1 MICFYHDDL
10 DGICAAWWVKYWCEN
25 NMNSN
30 ERMKFMAVNYGKNFP
45 IDEIT
50 PCEKVFIVDF
60 SLDDPE
66 DMKKVL
72 DITSNV
78 VWIDHHI
85 SAINKYNN
93 FDSVDGL
100 RVNGV
105 AACVLT
111 YLFLFKHSD
120 LTNYGDIP
128 LFTRL
133 IADHDIWRFKYGDN
147 TRNFV
152 AGLMCDNICPSSRI
166 FYELEDS
173 DKVQTIINNGRL
185 IRKYIKN
192 DNAKYATENAYEG
205 EFEGYKA
212 LIINRGFSNS
222 DLFDAVRS
230 NKYDLYIKYC
240 RTKEKKWTYTIYSDS
255 VDVSKLAEKY
265 GGGGH
270 KGAAGFT
277 TDTLIL

>member
-105 AACVLT
+105 AACALT

-212 LIINRGFSNS
+212 
-222 DLFDAVRS
+222 
-230 NKYDLYIKYC
+230 
-240 RTKEKKWTYTIYSDS
+240 
-255 VDVSKLAEKY
+255 
-265 GGGGH
+265 
-270 KGAAGFT
+270 
-277 TDTLIL
+277 